1 MPFHRRPL
9 HPGLI
14 SAAEEWGRTE
24 GQMTPVERQKEMHR
38 QRAMAGDPNYA
49 SIRPPQSRDD
59 RILDNL
65 RYRLPRMVGDAFKG
79 ATAGPVAGALRIG
92 QALIPGEQ
100 PRMAEFGEYALDQIP
115 ESGIGKVTGLI
126 GSFAPEFTMAGDVA
140 DLGRAFRHLTNREDG
155 RWDPEWG
162 SAGLSSLAAIPF
174 VGTPAAKILQ
184 AKKLQKAAMEAARVA
199 EEAARVAREEA
210 MVARVAARY
219 LPEPIA
225 PAPLE
230 RSVTASDLYP
240 KDPELQGLLEVTE
253 AAGVAQEAQRAVR
266 DMSDDTV
273 RRILYANDSNGE
285 WENLTGPELREAFA
299 AFEAEDPVEWAAFL
313 DDPATRLDVPEL
325 RTGALPPSVAEGTP
339 LVAEIGGDRSL
350 LLTRNTSPD
359 QGQWRITPVVG
370 DTDISRGQHWAYET
384 YDEAAQALAGSAD
397 DVKPLSASG
406 GLLAATE
413 TAGVAQGAQRAARGA
428 EPPISQAQEA
438 QNAIIDRVIESPNIQ
453 RLIQTPAAEAAEGQ
467 RNLRGI
473 MDYEAPKIQGTM
485 EDVSVFDPPPGYRG
499 APHPFTERLLNSRT
513 IPQVLDADFERGLEI
528 MGPRAALNWYE
539 LGPARQFMDELGGP
553 YSFDDLNLIGGAASV
568 QTPVH
573 QEIANTAIIMFA
585 RKRGISIDEAID
597 EYFKV
602 TRRPRGVTPEGLPAR
617 PWGLSGDTYAR
628 AGRYLEEGVAAPVD
642 YRGPDWK
649 VPSYVGARQGA
660 GASPFANPAL
670 DTHER
675 RRIWQGI
682 QANPRLRRLAEEGLT
697 PAMRA
702 DELMPIRNA
711 ADYSRISDLYRG
723 GQDRYGLITP
733 AQYQA
738 PRWVG
743 GGEATGLATSPTE
756 TFVEILADVTA
767 ATASDRGLGTSAREL
782 RELLGRALSGDDFLI
797 HYPSARELRESVS
810 RVPR

>member
-1 MPFHRRPL
+1 MPHYPPPYSRA
-9 HPGLI
+9 HGHDGLLDQNQPEPDP
-14 SAAEEWGRTE
+14 SLGRTRLPPSLLEAAEEWRRA
-24 GQMTPVERQKEMHR
+24 QALLPIADPVAQEQYAA
-38 QRAMAGDPNYA
+38 QQAAMAGDPGHA
-49 SIRPPQSRDD
+49 SI
-59 RILDNL
+59 
-65 RYRLPRMVGDAFKG
+65 G
-79 ATAGPVAGALRIG
+79 ATASRASRIGQYLQHKLPRQAREAVQGALYGTGAGALRVG
-92 QALIPGEQ
+92 QALWPGEQ
-100 PRMAEFGEYALDQIP
+100 PRMAAMEQYGLGQIP
-115 ESGIGKVTGLI
+115 EEGIGRATGLLGTI
-126 GSFAPEFTMAGDVA
+126 APEFTGFGDAA
-140 DLGRAFRHLTNREDG
+140 DLGRAYGHLTNREDG

-162 SAGLSSLAAIPF
+162 GAALSSLAAVPF
-174 VGTPAAKILQ
+174 VGTPAAKVI
-184 AKKLQKAAMEAARVA
+184 KARRGVRAA
-199 EEAARVAREEA
+199 
-210 MVARVAARY
+210 
-219 LPEPIA
+219 
-225 PAPLE
+225 
-230 RSVTASDLYP
+230 
-240 KDPELQGLLEVTE
+240 TE
-253 AAGVAQEAQRAVR
+253 AAGVAQEAARVAQEERRIATVADRYSPEAPTLYPENPTIGPEIVR
-266 DMSDDTV
+266 D
-273 RRILYANDSNGE
+273 
-285 WENLTGPELREAFA
+285 PEL
-299 AFEAEDPVEWAAFL
+299 
-313 DDPATRLDVPEL
+313 
-325 RTGALPPSVAEGTP
+325 
-339 LVAEIGGDRSL
+339 
-350 LLTRNTSPD
+350 
-359 QGQWRITPVVG
+359 Q
-370 DTDISRGQHWAYET
+370 
-384 YDEAAQALAGSAD
+384 
-397 DVKPLSASG
+397 

-413 TAGVAQGAQRAARGA
+413 TAGIAQEAERAARGA

-438 QNAIIDRVIESPNIQ
+438 QDAIIDRVIESPNIQ

-485 EDVSVFDPPPGYRG
+485 EDVSVFEPPPGYRG
-499 APHPFTERLLNSRT
+499 APHPFTESLLSSRT
-513 IPQVLDADFERGLEI
+513 VPRVLDADFERGLEI

-602 TRRPRGVTPEGLPAR
+602 TRRPRGVTPEGLLAR
-617 PWGLSGDTYAR
+617 PWGLSDDTYAR
-628 AGRYLEEGVAAPVD
+628 AGRYLEEGVAAPVN

-660 GASPFANPAL
+660 GTSPFANPAL

-675 RRIWQGI
+675 RRIWQAI
-682 QANPRLRRLAEEGLT
+682 QENPRLRRLAEEGLT

-702 DELMPIRNA
+702 DEVMPIRNA

-743 GGEATGLATSPTE
+743 GGKATGLATSPTE

-767 ATASDRGLGTSAREL
+767 ATATDRGLGTSAREL

-797 HYPSARELRESVS
+797 HYPSARELRESVP